1 MANIS
6 EIKGRKKS
14 VNDIMK
20 ITNAMYL
27 ISSSKMKKAK
37 KQLDDTEDYFHT
49 LQQTIAHILKHTPHT
64 SNAYFHRRENIPAE
78 KRKKGYLIITGDK
91 GLCGAYNHNVLKLAE
106 E

>member
-37 KQLDDTEDYFHT
+37 
-49 LQQTIAHILKHTPHT
+49 
-64 SNAYFHRRENIPAE
+64 NAVRRYIPSGAE
-78 KRKKGYLIITGDK
+78 RK
-91 GLCGAYNHNVLKLAE
+91 
-106 E
+106 

>member
-49 LQQTIAHILKHTPHT
+49 LQQTIAHI
-64 SNAYFHRRENIPAE
+64 
-78 KRKKGYLIITGDK
+78 
-91 GLCGAYNHNVLKLAE
+91 
-106 E
+106 